1 MKEILEKY
9 IEILNG
15 LKAPVLT
22 ITFLIMIGYVL
33 YQVFIGGQDRRT
45 VISNVISFLAIA
57 TLVWGADKI
66 LAFIKTAVGG

>member
-33 YQVFIGGQDRRT
+33 YQVFIGGQERRT
-45 VISNVISFLAIA
+45 VIGNVISFLAIA

-66 LAFIKTAVGG
+66 LAFIKAAVGG